1 MSKNPKIETLTSALF
16 IVQTNS
22 YMERFEKEMGK
33 ENKKTLK
40 WLKWGF
46 IPLGIGV
53 VAGIVTANIIP
64 AYVGLIWMSG
74 TAIVKMFK
82 DGRDDELV
90 IMKKYGTNPEPLPED
105 VPDFSFL
112 GEPILKKKEEDFHSE
127 YFKERL
133 YEEAKRSKIKLVD
146 SDGNVLYSPKEEK
159 EEYVEIPGYLNKEET
174 MIQVSDEYR
183 VYKVVYNLPDLTIT
197 NREWDI
203 LFDVVYHKMEEKC
216 MEEQFYDYMSFLLR
230 YVIAYSLVNER
241 KAMSFNSFIE
251 QIHRFEILG
260 FDNSDIDGIVKELR
274 SHNKQTK
281 VIKLDFAKM
290 VKSRK

>member
-1 MSKNPKIETLTSALF
+1 MSKNPKIETLNMALL
-16 IVQTNS
+16 IVQTDS
-22 YMERFEKEMGK
+22 YMDRFKKEMGK
-33 ENKKTLK
+33 ENAKTIK

-53 VAGIVTANIIP
+53 VAGIIASSFIP
-64 AYVGLIWMSG
+64 AYIGLIWMGG

-112 GEPILKKKEEDFHSE
+112 NDPIVKKKEEDFHSD

-133 YEEAKRSKIKLVD
+133 YEEAKRSKITLVD
-146 SDGNVLYSPKEEK
+146 NEGNILYSPKEEK
-159 EEYVEIPGYLNKEET
+159 EEYIEIPGFLNKEET

-183 VYKVVYNLPDLTIT
+183 VYKIAYNLPDLTIT

-203 LFDVVYHKMEEKC
+203 LFDTIYHKMEEKC
-216 MEEQFYDYMSFLLR
+216 MEEKFYDCMSFLLR

-241 KAMSFNSFIE
+241 KAMSFYSFIE
-251 QIHRFEILG
+251 QIHRLEILG
-260 FDNSDIDGIVKELR
+260 FSNDDINLIVTELNSHRKKP
-274 SHNKQTK
+274 N

-290 VKSRK
+290 VKNRK